1 MSAPRRRRAPR
12 DSRVGTAKRV
22 DVAAADAPL
31 APRGARASGQA
42 TIADVARFAGVST
55 STVSRVLRQPA
66 IVSELLRRK
75 VREAVERLDYVPNQ
89 MATGLAAAQG
99 RQIGVIVPS
108 ILNAFFS
115 ATVDALTE
123 RLGANGQQVL
133 LGTTDYDE
141 AREEALIESFVAWQ
155 PAAVVVTGLR
165 HARRAARLL
174 LAARAPVIEMWEIGE
189 SPIDYAVGFSHRG
202 VGRAQA
208 RHLLAAGRR
217 RIAFLGAYLDRDQRA
232 ATRAEGYAEA
242 VREAGHA
249 PIVVAMDGRS
259 STGAGAAGLA
269 RVLAEHPEIDA
280 LCCSNDVMALGALF
294 EAQRRAIAVPGRL
307 AIVGFGDLDFAAQTV
322 PPLTTVRPPARAIG
336 AMVADIIAAA
346 AQGERPASRV
356 VDLGF
361 ELVARGTG

>member
-12 DSRVGTAKRV
+12 ESRGVATLRDDPIGAETQAPGTS
-22 DVAAADAPL
+22 
-31 APRGARASGQA
+31 RAYGQA

-66 IVSELLRRK
+66 IVSEMLRRK

-123 RLGANGQQVL
+123 RLGANGRQVL

-155 PAAVVVTGLR
+155 PGAVVVTGLR

-174 LAARAPVIEMWEIGE
+174 LAARAPVIEMWEIGD

-208 RHLLAAGRR
+208 RHLLAAGRS

-232 ATRAEGYAEA
+232 ATRAAGYAEA

-249 PIVVAMDGRS
+249 PIVVAREGRS
-259 STGAGAAGLA
+259 STGAGAEGLA
-269 RVLAEHPEIDA
+269 RALAEHPAIDG

-294 EAQRRAIAVPGRL
+294 EAQRRSIAVPGRL
-307 AIVGFGDLDFAAQTV
+307 ALVGFGDLDFAAQTV

-336 AMVADIIAAA
+336 AMVGDIIDAAA
-346 AQGERPASRV
+346 RGERPANRV

>member
-1 MSAPRRRRAPR
+1 MSAPRRPVKRLGRAGALPR
-12 DSRVGTAKRV
+12 
-22 DVAAADAPL
+22 PE
-31 APRGARASGQA
+31 PRGDRASGQA
-42 TIADVARFAGVST
+42 TIADVARYAGVST

-66 IVSELLRRK
+66 IVSEALRVK
-75 VREAVERLDYVPNQ
+75 VREAVDRLDYVPNQ

-99 RQIGVIVPS
+99 RQVGVIVPS

-123 RLGANGQQVL
+123 RLRQGGRQVL

-141 AREEALIESFVAWQ
+141 ACEEDLIESFVAWQ
-155 PAAVVVTGLR
+155 PGAIVVTGLR

-189 SPIDYAVGFSHRG
+189 APIDYAVGFSHRA

-217 RIAFLGAYLDRDQRA
+217 RIAFIGAYLDRDQRA

-249 PIVVAMDGRS
+249 PIVAAIDGRS
-259 STGAGAAGLA
+259 SAGAGAAALA
-269 RVLAEHPEIDA
+269 QVLAEHPDVDA

-294 EAQRRAIAVPGRL
+294 EAQRRGLAVPDRL
-307 AIVGFGDLDFAAQTV
+307 ALVGFGDLDFAGQTV

-336 AMVADIIAAA
+336 EAAADIVEAAA
-346 AQGERPASRV
+346 RGERPSRRV
-356 VDLGF
+356 FDLGF
-361 ELVARGTG
+361 ELLARGTG

>member
-232 ATRAEGYAEA
+232 ATRAEGYAERSA
-242 VREAGHA
+242 RPAA
-249 PIVVAMDGRS
+249 RRSSSRWTRRS
-259 STGAGAAGLA
+259 STGAGAAGHLRACSPSIPKSMRCAARTTSWRWARCSRRSAAPSRCQGAWRSLA
-269 RVLAEHPEIDA
+269 SATSTLLPRP
-280 LCCSNDVMALGALF
+280 C
-294 EAQRRAIAVPGRL
+294 RR
-307 AIVGFGDLDFAAQTV
+307 
-322 PPLTTVRPPARAIG
+322 
-336 AMVADIIAAA
+336 
-346 AQGERPASRV
+346 
-356 VDLGF
+356 
-361 ELVARGTG
+361 